1 MSRLAFLS
9 PDEADAPPGGL
20 RKLEVR
26 GGIPEGA
33 IPIGFDR
40 GLLLIEGDAR
50 AERDRLTE
58 LGYRVYDMTAG
69 LVTLEVEG
77 EQLMRRLTEL
87 DLDALPAI
95 GSVARGTTAVI
106 ERLGPTTFRLH
117 VPAEL
122 AEYVA
127 DVIEDQAEG
136 LAR

>member
-1 MSRLAFLS
+1 L
-9 PDEADAPPGGL
+9 
-20 RKLEVR
+20 K
-26 GGIPEGA
+26 
-33 IPIGFDR
+33 
-40 GLLLIEGDAR
+40 
-50 AERDRLTE
+50 
-58 LGYRVYDMTAG
+58 
-69 LVTLEVEG
+69 VEG

-106 ERLGPTTFRLH
+106 ERLGPATFRLH

-127 DVIEDQAEG
+127 DVIDDQAEG

>member
-9 PDEADAPPGGL
+9 PDEADSPPGGL

-33 IPIGFDR
+33 IAIGPSR
-40 GLLLIEGDAR
+40 GLVLVDGDAR
-50 AERDRLTE
+50 PERDRLAA

-95 GSVARGTTAVI
+95 GSAARGTTAVI
-106 ERLGPTTFRLH
+106 ERLGPATFRLH

-127 DVIEDQAEG
+127 DVIDDQAEG